1 VSSLIEVILPVFL
14 IIGIGFIAAK
24 LKWLPSTAVDGV
36 MLFTQRF
43 AIPCL
48 LFNAMANIEI
58 SNYFNFLLIMSYF
71 TPSLIGFFLGILISR
86 YLLKY
91 SLEKSVVIGFC
102 CLYSNSL
109 MLGLPIMEQAYGTN
123 SLGPNYAI
131 IALNTPFC
139 YVTGIIF
146 MEFVKGRGNGF
157 TSTVGKAVK
166 GIFNNILVLSILL
179 GVLVNVLE
187 VIIPTTI
194 DNAVNIIIK
203 AAIPTAIFGLG
214 GVLARYKVNGDILPV
229 LVIAFIA
236 LLMKPSLGF
245 YLGEYNQLDKDS
257 IRAVVLTA
265 AMAPGLN
272 AYIFANMYNT
282 GTKIAAT
289 SVLFSTALS
298 VFTLWYWL
306 GALP

>member
-1 VSSLIEVILPVFL
+1 MSALINVLLPVFL
-14 IIGIGFIAAK
+14 IIGVGFISAK
-24 LKWLPSTAVDGV
+24 FKWLPSSAVDGV
-36 MLFTQRF
+36 MLFTQKF

-48 LFNAMANIEI
+48 LFNAMVNIEI
-58 SNYFNFLLIMSYF
+58 GNYFNFLLLVSYF
-71 TPSLIGFFLGILISR
+71 IPSLIGFFLGILISR
-86 YLLKY
+86 SLLKY

-139 YVTGIIF
+139 YMIGIVF
-146 MEFVKGRGNGF
+146 MEFVKGRGNGLS
-157 TSTVGKAVK
+157 STVGKAIK

-179 GVLVNVLE
+179 GIFINILE
-187 VIIPTTI
+187 IIIPTTI
-194 DNAVNIIIK
+194 NNAIDIIIK

-229 LVIAFIA
+229 IVIALIA
-236 LLMKPSLGF
+236 LLMKPSLGY
-245 YLGEYNQLDKDS
+245 YLADYNQLDTNS

-289 SVLFSTALS
+289 SVLFSTTLS

-306 GALP
+306 SVLA

>member
-1 VSSLIEVILPVFL
+1 
-14 IIGIGFIAAK
+14 
-24 LKWLPSTAVDGV
+24 
-36 MLFTQRF
+36 
-43 AIPCL
+43 
-48 LFNAMANIEI
+48 
-58 SNYFNFLLIMSYF
+58 
-71 TPSLIGFFLGILISR
+71 
-86 YLLKY
+86 
-91 SLEKSVVIGFC
+91 
-102 CLYSNSL
+102 

-179 GVLVNVLE
+179 GILVNVLE

-194 DNAVNIIIK
+194 DNAINIIIK

>member
-24 LKWLPSTAVDGV
+24 LRWLPSTAVDGV

-58 SNYFNFLLIMSYF
+58 SNYFNFLLIISYF

-166 GIFNNILVLSILL
+166 GIFNNILVLSLLL

-229 LVIAFIA
+229 LVIAFIV

-245 YLGEYNQLDKDS
+245 YLGEYNQLDKNS
-257 IRAVVLTA
+257 IRAVVITA

>member
-58 SNYFNFLLIMSYF
+58 SNYFNFLLIISYF
-71 TPSLIGFFLGILISR
+71 TPSLISFFLGILISR

-245 YLGEYNQLDKDS
+245 YLGEYNQLDKNS

>member
-1 VSSLIEVILPVFL
+1 MSSLIEVILPVFL

-58 SNYFNFLLIMSYF
+58 SNYFNFLLIISYF

-139 YVTGIIF
+139 YVTGIIC

-179 GVLVNVLE
+179 GILVNVLE

-194 DNAVNIIIK
+194 DNAINIIIK

>member
-1 VSSLIEVILPVFL
+1 
-14 IIGIGFIAAK
+14 
-24 LKWLPSTAVDGV
+24 
-36 MLFTQRF
+36 
-43 AIPCL
+43 
-48 LFNAMANIEI
+48 
-58 SNYFNFLLIMSYF
+58 
-71 TPSLIGFFLGILISR
+71 
-86 YLLKY
+86 
-91 SLEKSVVIGFC
+91 
-102 CLYSNSL
+102 
-109 MLGLPIMEQAYGTN
+109 
-123 SLGPNYAI
+123 
-131 IALNTPFC
+131 
-139 YVTGIIF
+139 

-245 YLGEYNQLDKDS
+245 YLGEYNQLDKNS
-257 IRAVVLTA
+257 LRAVVLTA

>member
-1 VSSLIEVILPVFL
+1 MSSLIEVILPVFL

-71 TPSLIGFFLGILISR
+71 APSLIGFFLGILISR

-194 DNAVNIIIK
+194 DNAINIIIK

-245 YLGEYNQLDKDS
+245 YLGEYNQLDKNS

>member
-1 VSSLIEVILPVFL
+1 MSSLIEVILPVFL

-58 SNYFNFLLIMSYF
+58 SNYFNFLLIISYF

-157 TSTVGKAVK
+157 TSTIGKAVK

-194 DNAVNIIIK
+194 DNAINIIIK

-229 LVIAFIA
+229 LVIAFIV

-289 SVLFSTALS
+289 AVLFSTALS
-298 VFTLWYWL
+298 VFTIWYWL
-306 GALP
+306 SALP

>member
-58 SNYFNFLLIMSYF
+58 SNYFNFLLIISYF

-214 GVLARYKVNGDILPV
+214 GVLARYKVNSDILPV

-245 YLGEYNQLDKDS
+245 YLGEYNQLDKNS

>member
-1 VSSLIEVILPVFL
+1 
-14 IIGIGFIAAK
+14 
-24 LKWLPSTAVDGV
+24 
-36 MLFTQRF
+36 
-43 AIPCL
+43 
-48 LFNAMANIEI
+48 
-58 SNYFNFLLIMSYF
+58 
-71 TPSLIGFFLGILISR
+71 
-86 YLLKY
+86 
-91 SLEKSVVIGFC
+91 
-102 CLYSNSL
+102 
-109 MLGLPIMEQAYGTN
+109 
-123 SLGPNYAI
+123 
-131 IALNTPFC
+131 
-139 YVTGIIF
+139 

>member
-1 VSSLIEVILPVFL
+1 MSALINVLLPVFL
-14 IIGIGFIAAK
+14 IIGVGFTYAK
-24 LKWLPSTAVDGV
+24 LKWLPSSAVDGV
-36 MLFTQRF
+36 MLFTQKF

-48 LFNAMANIEI
+48 LFNAMVNIEI
-58 SNYFNFLLIMSYF
+58 GNYFNFLLIVSYF
-71 TPSLIGFFLGILISR
+71 IPSLIGFFLGILISR
-86 YLLKY
+86 SLLKY

-139 YVTGIIF
+139 YMTGIVF
-146 MEFVKGRGNGF
+146 MEFVKGRGNGLS
-157 TSTVGKAVK
+157 STVGKAIK

-179 GVLVNVLE
+179 GILINILE
-187 VIIPTTI
+187 IIIPTTI
-194 DNAVNIIIK
+194 KSAVDIIIK

-229 LVIAFIA
+229 LVIALIA
-236 LLMKPSLGF
+236 LLVKPSLGY
-245 YLGEYNQLDKDS
+245 YLTDYNQLDKNS

-289 SVLFSTALS
+289 SVLFSTTLS

-306 GALP
+306 SVLA